1 MCERR
6 LTVWGVGMGNYGCSS
21 WVLSPPKLLVYCC
34 EHGFMGP
41 RGKHKAEK
49 ALWQILHKE
58 RLTPTKAAAAGGLLQ
73 LPASQP
79 WHSETV
85 HLSSHSAKPGS
96 PMLISFGRAP
106 APGVTSV
113 TAGHMNDFNP
123 KLPVTRKDWPRPWVI
138 TTQWLCLS
146 RGLQGSHQDAS
157 FSSVS
162 NFPWLP
168 FWDLGTQPNLVS
180 PLWLIPRLP
189 RHKSEPPTPTPRV

>member
-1 MCERR
+1 MDSWNQEANTRQEMFCGRYCIR
-6 LTVWGVGMGNYGCSS
+6 KGLLPPTPLCVCVG
-21 WVLSPPKLLVYCC
+21 
-34 EHGFMGP
+34 
-41 RGKHKAEK
+41 
-49 ALWQILHKE
+49 
-58 RLTPTKAAAAGGLLQ
+58 GGLLQ

-79 WHSETV
+79 WLSHSETV
-85 HLSSHSAKPGS
+85 HLSSHSAKPSS

-106 APGVTSV
+106 APRVTSV

-123 KLPVTRKDWPRPWVI
+123 KLPVTRKGWPRLWVI

-146 RGLQGSHQDAS
+146 RSLQGSHQDAS
-157 FSSVS
+157 LSSVS

-189 RHKSEPPTPTPRV
+189 CHKSEPSTPTPTPRA

>member
-1 MCERR
+1 MDSWNQEASIRQERFCGR
-6 LTVWGVGMGNYGCSS
+6 YCIRKGL
-21 WVLSPPKLLVYCC
+21 LPPT
-34 EHGFMGP
+34 P
-41 RGKHKAEK
+41 
-49 ALWQILHKE
+49 LW
-58 RLTPTKAAAAGGLLQ
+58 RGGLLQ

-79 WHSETV
+79 WLSHSETV
-85 HLSSHSAKPGS
+85 HLSSHSAKPSS

-106 APGVTSV
+106 APRVTSV

-123 KLPVTRKDWPRPWVI
+123 KLPVTRKGWPRLRVI

-146 RGLQGSHQDAS
+146 RSLQGNHQDAS
-157 FSSVS
+157 LSSVS

-189 RHKSEPPTPTPRV
+189 CHKSERPPLHPQGLIPPAGRQFRISCRHGCPN